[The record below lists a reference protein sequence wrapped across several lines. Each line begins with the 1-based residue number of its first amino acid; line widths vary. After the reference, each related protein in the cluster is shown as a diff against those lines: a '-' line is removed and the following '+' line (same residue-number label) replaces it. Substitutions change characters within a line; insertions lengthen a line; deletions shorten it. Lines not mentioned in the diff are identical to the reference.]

1 MSDAKL
7 WETLDMCHLKEVVT
21 MAGGLGAKVLEGGE
35 SLSLGQRQLL
45 CLARSLLGT
54 ARVLCL
60 DECTANVDPQTT
72 TLLKETLATRCVN
85 MTVITIAHRIS
96 TIIDL
101 HRVLIMENGRLV
113 EEGCPRDLLKIPDS
127 KFLGLV
133 KASQA

>member
-54 ARVLCL
+54 ARVS
-60 DECTANVDPQTT
+60 
-72 TLLKETLATRCVN
+72 ATKN
-85 MTVITIAHRIS
+85 IYGIIVIFVYTY
-96 TIIDL
+96 
-101 HRVLIMENGRLV
+101 
-113 EEGCPRDLLKIPDS
+113 
-127 KFLGLV
+127 
-133 KASQA
+133 

>member
-54 ARVLCL
+54 ARVS
-60 DECTANVDPQTT
+60 
-72 TLLKETLATRCVN
+72 ATKN
-85 MTVITIAHRIS
+85 IYGIIVISVYT
-96 TIIDL
+96 
-101 HRVLIMENGRLV
+101 
-113 EEGCPRDLLKIPDS
+113 
-127 KFLGLV
+127 F
-133 KASQA
+133 